1 MNTTYNFPRMEQK
14 DFSKVM
20 GVLDPANT
28 ATYTLLLNQARKE
41 NVAEE
46 IFREKYAKLGT
57 RPYSGKQKEGSA
69 PSAAE
74 STSFEYCENACEI
87 FKKTASASA
96 TAIAVARKNGNDIIR
111 EELQYALLALK
122 GDINTAVVSGKISKT
137 DPRAMAGLL
146 NICKASNYTKYQGE
160 LTKAVVDNAVLKV
173 KKAAKGQIY
182 LAVSSSDL
190 PTLNE
195 ILLAGKTVVVGDGR
209 DVVAGV
215 AVTKYKSIYGPVI
228 NVYTEDVL
236 EAGKMLMFDI
246 GSVKLKVL
254 RDFFQKPS
262 DKDFDGERCELITEL
277 SVSANPQAITVISQ
291 KEAEE

>member
-14 DFSKVM
+14 DFTKVM

-46 IFREKYAKLGT
+46 IFREKYAKLGS
-57 RPYSGKQKEGSA
+57 RPYSGKKQEGSA
-69 PSAAE
+69 PATAE
-74 STSFEYCENACEI
+74 QTSYEYCENACEI

-96 TAIAVARKNGNDIIR
+96 TAIAVAKKNGNDIIK
-111 EELQYALLALK
+111 EELQYALLSIK
-122 GDINTAVVSGKISKT
+122 GDINTAIVSGKLSKT
-137 DPRAMAGLL
+137 DPRAMSGLL
-146 NICKASNYTKYQGE
+146 NICKPANYTEYQGT
-160 LTKAVVDNAVLKV
+160 LTKDVVDNAVLKV

-182 LAVSSSDL
+182 LAVSSGDL
-190 PTLNE
+190 PLVNE
-195 ILLAGKTVVVGDGR
+195 ILLAGKTVILQDGR

-236 EAGKMLMFDI
+236 EAGKMLMYDI

-254 RDFFQKPS
+254 RDFFQKDN
-262 DKDFDGERCELITEL
+262 DKDFDGEQCELITEL
-277 SVSANPQAITVISQ
+277 GISANPQAITVIT
-291 KEAEE
+291 KEPEA

>member
-1 MNTTYNFPRMEQK
+1 MNTTYTFPTMEQK
-14 DFSKVM
+14 DFTKVM

-28 ATYTLLLNQARKE
+28 ATYTLLLNEAKKE
-41 NVAEE
+41 NVSEE

-57 RPYSGKQKEGSA
+57 RPYSGKKQEGSA
-69 PSAAE
+69 PATAE
-74 STSFEYCENACEI
+74 QTSYEYCENACEI

-96 TAIAVARKNGNDIIR
+96 TAIAVAKKNGNDIIK
-111 EELQYALLALK
+111 EELQYALLSIK

-137 DPRAMAGLL
+137 DPRAMSGLL
-146 NICKASNYTKYQGE
+146 NICKPANYTEYQGT
-160 LTKAVVDNAVLKV
+160 LTKDAIDNAVLKV

-182 LAVSSSDL
+182 LAVSSADL
-190 PTLNE
+190 PLVNQV
-195 ILLAGKTVVVGDGR
+195 LLEGKTVVVQDGGN
-209 DVVAGV
+209 VVAGV
-215 AVTKYKSIYGPVI
+215 AVTKYKSIYGPTVNI
-228 NVYTEDVL
+228 YAEDVL
-236 EAGKMLMFDI
+236 QVGQMMMFDI

-291 KEAEE
+291 AAEE